1 MTLSFKLPDNLEGNR
16 FIFKFTADHV
26 DLSKIKFFGRVKG
39 APQQDGT
46 DSPDAGGDNQSETDE
61 QNQPFV
67 SDLIKPTKWIVKATT
82 CWGLETTDDKHY
94 HYSSDSCGQP
104 EHVGLGQDANR
115 SYHYSRFHKTNMH
128 FLIISCLLLV
138 LGFLHL
144 TILENN
150 HTRPCCLKVC
160 DNCYECAQLLIC
172 PIVTGF
178 VTIWN
183 IVAFG
188 TALMY
193 RGNDRY
199 GFIEIEERE
208 HSLWTG
214 IDVVSARVEACFDDA
229 LASFDSNQIKEDFVN
244 NREV

>member
-1 MTLSFKLPDNLEGNR
+1 MTINVFFDVSAYELTEVAFRKSDSAISTISNIEVTLMNGEEVTLNENIPLDCFNNIDLTFSFKLPANLEGDR

-26 DLSKIKFFGRVKG
+26 YLSKIKFFGRVKG

-67 SDLIKPTKWIVKATT
+67 SDLIKPTTWIVKANT

-160 DNCYECAQLLIC
+160 DNCYECAQLIC

-178 VTIWN
+178 VTI
-183 IVAFG
+183 
-188 TALMY
+188 
-193 RGNDRY
+193 
-199 GFIEIEERE
+199 
-208 HSLWTG
+208 
-214 IDVVSARVEACFDDA
+214 
-229 LASFDSNQIKEDFVN
+229 
-244 NREV
+244 